1 MPTTPT
7 TRPLLAALA
16 QMAEGVIVA
25 DAEGKLVFVN
35 AAAARMHG
43 VATLGVAV
51 PDYAD
56 AFQLLTEDGQPY
68 PSTELPL
75 ARAVQRGESVVDDR
89 WRIRRPDGTEI
100 LTLGSACP
108 VYDEAG
114 VQIASVLT
122 MRDDSVQDAHSRL
135 QREHDTLERQLHDAF
150 AQSPR
155 STVVYDAT
163 GKPLAVNR
171 AFERLWGV
179 KMSDVPPDYS
189 VLADPQLIAA
199 GATPA
204 LRRLFGMDGTR
215 TEDGAGEP
223 VTFPALRYDM
233 ADLTEKGRTL
243 WAQAHAYPVRD
254 ANGEIERVILTHE
267 DVTARREADLARER
281 TAGLQAL
288 TAALSQASTTSEVA
302 EAIVAHAAL
311 ILGAVGVI
319 VTSPSAD
326 GAHLELVCASHMPE
340 ALREAWKKF
349 PINAAVPIA
358 DVARTGEPLYIES
371 RDQLMALYSHLVASF
386 DVAGHHATAVLPL
399 MSNDRLY
406 GVMGA
411 AFDAPQQFDEDYR
424 AVAVSLARLCAQAL
438 ERARLYE
445 SEQVA
450 RASAELANRAK
461 SEFLAVMSHE
471 LRTPLNAI
479 GGYAELIELGI
490 RGPVTDEMRKDLQR
504 IQKSQR
510 HLLGLV
516 NGVLN
521 YSRVEAGAVTYDLQ
535 DVVLDEV
542 LASCEALV
550 APQVRNKKLS
560 LRYEATE
567 PSFQVRADAE
577 KLQQV
582 LLNLL
587 TNAIKFTEPGG
598 AIALSCVVVGDEVR
612 VSVSDTGKGI
622 AADQLGRVFEPFV
635 QVDARLTRTQE
646 GVGLGLAISRDL
658 ARGMGGDLT
667 VESTIGEG
675 STFTLSLPLPH
686 DTE

>member
-1 MPTTPT
+1 MPTS

-35 AAAARMHG
+35 AAAERMHG
-43 VATLGVAV
+43 IATLGVPVAE
-51 PDYAD
+51 YAE

-68 PSTELPL
+68 PSNELPL
-75 ARAVQRGESVVDDR
+75 ARAVQRGETVVDAR
-89 WRIRRPDGTEI
+89 WRTRRADGREV
-100 LTLGSACP
+100 LMLGSARP
-108 VYDEAG
+108 VLDAAG

-122 MRDDSVQDAHSRL
+122 MRDDSVRDAHTRLKREHHTLARELQDAFS
-135 QREHDTLERQLHDAF
+135 
-150 AQSPR
+150 QSPR
-155 STVVYDAT
+155 STVVYDASGT
-163 GKPLAVNR
+163 PIALNR
-171 AFERLWGV
+171 AFERLWGAS
-179 KMSDVPPDYS
+179 MSDIPLNYC
-189 VLADPQLIAA
+189 VLSDPQLVAA
-199 GATPA
+199 GVIPA
-204 LRRLFGMDGTR
+204 LRRVFGLDGAR
-215 TEDGAGEP
+215 TQDGAGEA
-223 VTFPALRYDM
+223 VTLPPLSYEM
-233 ADLTEKGRTL
+233 ADSGGNVRTL
-243 WAQAHAYPVRD
+243 WTQAHAYPVRD
-254 ANGEIERVILTHE
+254 ANGDVERVVLTHE
-267 DVTARREADLARER
+267 DVTARREADTARER

-288 TAALSQASTTSEVA
+288 TAALSQASTVAEVA
-302 EAIVAHAAL
+302 EAIVAHADS
-311 ILGAVGVI
+311 ILGAVGI
-319 VTSPSAD
+319 VVASPTAD
-326 GAHLELVCASHMPE
+326 ADYLELVCASHMPNE
-340 ALREAWKKF
+340 LRDAWKKF
-349 PINAAVPIA
+349 PISDPVPIGS
-358 DVARTGEPLYIES
+358 VARTGEPLYIGS
-371 RDQLMALYSHLVASF
+371 REQLQALYPNMVESF
-386 DVAGHHATAVLPL
+386 EVAGHHASSVLPL
-399 MSNDRLY
+399 MLNDRLH

-411 AFDAPQQFDEDYR
+411 AFETPQSFDEDYR
-424 AVAVSLARLCAQAL
+424 AVAVTLARLCAQAL

-450 RASAELANRAK
+450 RAAAELANRAK

-490 RGPVTDEMRKDLQR
+490 RGPVTEEMRKDLER

-535 DVVLDEV
+535 DVLLDDV

-550 APQVRNKKLS
+550 AVQVRNKRMS
-560 LRYEATE
+560 LRYEAVE
-567 PSFQVRADAE
+567 PHIHVRADAE

-598 AIALSCVVVGDEVR
+598 RIELSCAASGGEVR
-612 VSVSDTGKGI
+612 VAVSDTGRGI

-667 VESTIGEG
+667 VESTPREG
-675 STFTLSLPLPH
+675 STFTLSLPVPR
-686 DTE
+686 DGD